1 MNTESAAQLKKEVFW
16 VLGATQL
23 QSLVY
28 WSLLALV
35 VVVALLTLVTVV
47 GFATYLLES
56 ETGVEDV

>member
-47 GFATYLLES
+47 GFTTYLLES